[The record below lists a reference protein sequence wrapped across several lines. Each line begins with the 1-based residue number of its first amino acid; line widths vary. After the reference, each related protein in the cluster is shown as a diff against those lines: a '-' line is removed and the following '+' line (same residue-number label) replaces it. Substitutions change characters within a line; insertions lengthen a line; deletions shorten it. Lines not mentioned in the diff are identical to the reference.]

1 MNSPHIQ
8 PGDADPEND
17 DLLERIRRLHWCGI
31 YTRQSRGSKDDY
43 SSCQAQFESCLAFVT
58 SRFDD
63 GWVFNSRRYDD
74 EAESSETLERPGFQ
88 RLLEHIREG
97 KVQRVVI
104 HRLDR
109 LSRRLADCAR
119 ILQELH
125 ELQVPLSIVKQ
136 PELSGSAA
144 DTMLLNLMA
153 SFAEFEQQ
161 MTRERMSD
169 ARKALKRHGRRI
181 AGVVPYGYQS
191 DPVSKQLMIVK
202 TEASHVRQMFEW
214 AADGR
219 KPAEIAAMANERSWR
234 TKRRTS
240 KSGNVSGGGRWTAR
254 QVLAVLSN
262 PVYSGLIR
270 DGEQQRPGAHE
281 PLVDQKMFEKVR
293 ETIASRRTSSR
304 DRTASPIAWP
314 LRGLLRCG
322 QCGRPLSPSISGYKN
337 LRYRYYRCRSDAGGT
352 PKCQGVSLPA
362 HEIETFVVRT
372 VGDAEFQPSP
382 TATGDNDESERKSF
396 LRLWRNLSPQDQS
409 KALPRLVREVV
420 YDPKRSRITMTLDPD
435 AVEQMVQAASSP
447 PSGGHSPTI
456 KDAES

>member
-1 MNSPHIQ
+1 MNSHHPQ
-8 PGDADPEND
+8 LREADAASD
-17 DLLERIRRLHWCGI
+17 DILDRVRRLHWCGI
-31 YTRQSRGSKDDY
+31 YTRQSRGSNDDY
-43 SSCQAQFESCLAFVT
+43 SSCQAQFEACLAFVS

-63 GWVFNSRRYDD
+63 GWVFNGRRYDD
-74 EAESSETLERPGFQ
+74 ETESSETLERPGFQ

-109 LSRRLADCAR
+109 LSRRLVDCAR

-125 ELQVPLSIVKQ
+125 ELQIPLSIVKQ

-144 DTMLLNLMA
+144 DTMLLNLIA

-161 MTRERMSD
+161 MTRERMAD

-181 AGVVPYGYQS
+181 AGVVPYGYQA
-191 DPVSKQLMIVK
+191 DPVSKQLRIVK
-202 TEASHVRQMFEW
+202 TEANHVRQMFEW
-214 AADGR
+214 AADGK
-219 KPAEIAAMANERSWR
+219 KPAEISAMANERGWR
-234 TKRRTS
+234 TKQRTS
-240 KSGNVSGGGRWTAR
+240 KRGQVSGGGRWTAR

-262 PVYSGLIR
+262 PVYAGLIR
-270 DGEQQRPGAHE
+270 DGEQLRPGAHE
-281 PLVDQKMFEKVR
+281 PIVDQMLFEKVR

-304 DRTASPIAWP
+304 DRTASPIAWL

-362 HEIETFVVRT
+362 HEIETFVMRA
-372 VGDAEFQPSP
+372 VGDAEFHPSP
-382 TATGDNDESERKSF
+382 TGTDNNDESVRQSF
-396 LRLWRNLSPQDQS
+396 LRIWQKLSPQDQS

-435 AVEQMVQAASSP
+435 VVVQMAQ
-447 PSGGHSPTI
+447 PTG
-456 KDAES
+456 

>member
-1 MNSPHIQ
+1 MNSPHPQ
-8 PGDADPEND
+8 PHDADPASD
-17 DLLERIRRLHWCGI
+17 DILDRIRRLHWCGI
-31 YTRQSRGSKDDY
+31 YTRQSRGSKDAY
-43 SSCQAQFESCLAFVT
+43 SSCQAQFEACLAFVS

-63 GWVFNSRRYDD
+63 GWVFNGRRYDD
-74 EAESSETLERPGFQ
+74 EAESSETLDRPGFQ

-125 ELQVPLSIVKQ
+125 DLRIPLSIVKQ

-161 MTRERMSD
+161 MTRERMAD
-169 ARKALKRHGRRI
+169 ARTALKRHGRRI
-181 AGVVPYGYQS
+181 AGVVPYGYEA
-191 DPVSKQLMIVK
+191 DPTSKQLQIVK
-202 TEASHVRQMFEW
+202 TEADHVRQMFEW
-214 AADGR
+214 AADGK
-219 KPAEIAAMANERSWR
+219 KPAEIAAMANDRGCR

-240 KSGNVSGGGRWTAR
+240 KSGHVSGGGRWTAR
-254 QVLAVLSN
+254 QVLAVISN
-262 PVYSGLIR
+262 PVYAGLIR
-270 DGEQQRPGAHE
+270 DGQQLRPGAHE
-281 PLVDQKMFEKVR
+281 PIVDQKLFETVR
-293 ETIASRRTSSR
+293 ETVASRRTSSR
-304 DRTASPIAWP
+304 NRTASPIAWP

-352 PKCQGVSLPA
+352 PACQGVSLPA
-362 HEIETFVVRT
+362 HEIETFVMRA
-372 VGDAEFQPSP
+372 VGVAEFHPSP
-382 TATGDNDESERKSF
+382 TGTDNNDESVRQNF
-396 LRLWRNLSPQDQS
+396 LRLWQKLLPQDQS

-435 AVEQMVQAASSP
+435 AVEQMVQAASCSP
-447 PSGGHSPTI
+447 A
-456 KDAES
+456 D

>member
-1 MNSPHIQ
+1 VNSPHPQ
-8 PGDADPEND
+8 PRDADAASD
-17 DLLERIRRLHWCGI
+17 DILEQIRRLHWCGI
-31 YTRQSRGSKDDY
+31 YTRQSRGPKDDY
-43 SSCQAQFESCLAFVT
+43 SSCQAQFETCLAFVS

-63 GWVFNSRRYDD
+63 GWVFNGRRYDD

-125 ELQVPLSIVKQ
+125 NLRIPLTIVKQ

-161 MTRERMSD
+161 MTRERMAD
-169 ARKALKRHGRRI
+169 ARTALKRHGRRI

-191 DPVSKQLMIVK
+191 DPVSKQLIIVK
-202 TEASHVRQMFEW
+202 TEASHVRRMFEL
-214 AADGR
+214 AADCK
-219 KPAEIAAMANERSWR
+219 KPVEIAAMANERGWR

-240 KSGNVSGGGRWTAR
+240 KSGHVSGGGRWTAR

-262 PVYSGLIR
+262 PVYAGLIR
-270 DGEQQRPGAHE
+270 DGEQLRPGAHE
-281 PLVDQKMFEKVR
+281 PIIDQMLFDRVR
-293 ETIASRRTSSR
+293 ENVASRRTSSR

-314 LRGLLRCG
+314 LRGLLRCS
-322 QCGRPLSPSISGYKN
+322 QCGRLLSPSNSGYKN
-337 LRYRYYRCRSDAGGT
+337 FRYRYYRCRSDAGGT
-352 PKCQGVSLPA
+352 PACLGVSLPA
-362 HEIETFVVRT
+362 HEIETFVMRA
-372 VGDAEFQPSP
+372 VGDAEFHQSLQGADGQL
-382 TATGDNDESERKSF
+382 TDLIQNFARIWQ
-396 LRLWRNLSPQDQS
+396 RLSPQIQEQ
-409 KALPRLVREVV
+409 ALPRLVCEVV
-420 YDPKRSRITMTLDPD
+420 YDPKRSTITVNFDAD
-435 AVEQMVQAASSP
+435 AVGEFSRAAP
-447 PSGGHSPTI
+447 I
-456 KDAES
+456 RA